1 MHFDFSA
8 ALTLATFISGLIAGV
23 YCLLQQLR
31 RKQLTS
37 KEPIIIEYAK
47 SFFPVLL
54 FVLVLRSFIVEPFR
68 IPSSSMMPTL
78 LIGDFILVNKYN
90 YGVRLPVINT
100 KVIEVGQP
108 ERGDVM
114 VFRYPQDPS
123 LDYIKRVVGL
133 PGDKVGY
140 YDKVLY
146 INGEAIEQN
155 DLGLYEGLGQGTS
168 MTNALLKREQLPSQ
182 QHDILMMPERP
193 SIEGEV
199 IVPAGHYFMMGD
211 NRDNSNDSRYWGT
224 VPEENIVGKA
234 FMIWM
239 NWDSSNGG
247 IDFKRLGST
256 IN

>member
-1 MHFDFSA
+1 
-8 ALTLATFISGLIAGV
+8 
-23 YCLLQQLR
+23 
-31 RKQLTS
+31 
-37 KEPIIIEYAK
+37 
-47 SFFPVLL
+47 
-54 FVLVLRSFIVEPFR
+54 
-68 IPSSSMMPTL
+68 
-78 LIGDFILVNKYN
+78 
-90 YGVRLPVINT
+90 
-100 KVIEVGQP
+100 
-108 ERGDVM
+108 M

-155 DLGLYEGLGQGTS
+155 DLGLYEGLGQGKS

-182 QHDILMMPERP
+182 QHDILIMTERP
-193 SIEGEV
+193 SIEGEI

-247 IDFKRLGST
+247 IDLKRLGST